1 MTKQNYSTAA
11 KMEESVLTVDMNKL
25 TIANLAELV
34 QSQDDEIVLNS
45 NRRFVVLHTSNS
57 FDLSIL
63 QSLANYEK
71 TIRKW
76 VGVYIAENEPIF
88 SEDDADII
96 LHIMKL
102 QQKEQKE
109 KDEKV

>member
-1 MTKQNYSTAA
+1 MAKKNYSTAA
-11 KMEESVLTVDMNKL
+11 KMEESVLTVDMDRL

-34 QSQDDEIVLNS
+34 HSQDDEIVLNS
-45 NRRFVVLHTSNS
+45 NRRSVVLDTRNP

-71 TIRKW
+71 TIREGG
-76 VGVYIAENEPIF
+76 VGYIAKDEPIF
-88 SEDDADII
+88 SADDADII